1 MMNDLILRV
10 LSLCLLLASAETL
23 HGIFRAAVLVPR
35 IGKKRALKVSIV
47 SGSLLAFTVCWFVV
61 PGMGIRGDGPLLGLG
76 VTIAL
81 FMASFDVIL
90 GKLVLKRPW
99 RKAFDDFDP
108 RTGNYLL
115 FGVLLLVTFP
125 WVVMA
130 LREAP

>member
-1 MMNDLILRV
+1 MTGDLLLRV
-10 LSLCLLLASAETL
+10 LLLCVLLASAETL
-23 HGIFRAAVLVPR
+23 HGIVRAAVLVPR

-61 PGMGIRGDGPLLGLG
+61 PGMGIQGDGPLLSLG
-76 VTIAL
+76 VTIAV
-81 FMASFDVIL
+81 FMASFDVTL

-115 FGVLLLVTFP
+115 FGVLLLTAFP
-125 WVVMA
+125 WSAMA
-130 LREAP
+130 LRS

>member
-1 MMNDLILRV
+1 MTGDLLLRV
-10 LSLCLLLASAETL
+10 LLLCVLLASAETL
-23 HGIFRAAVLVPR
+23 HGIVRAAVLVPR

-61 PGMGIRGDGPLLGLG
+61 PGMGIQGDGPLLGLG

-99 RKAFDDFDP
+99 RKALDDFDP

-115 FGVLLLVTFP
+115 FGVLLLTAFP
-125 WVVMA
+125 WSVMA
-130 LREAP
+130 LRS

>member
-1 MMNDLILRV
+1 MTGDLLLRV
-10 LSLCLLLASAETL
+10 LSLCVLLASAETL
-23 HGIFRAAVLVPR
+23 HGIVRAAVLVRR

-61 PGMGIRGDGPLLGLG
+61 PGMEIQGDGPLLGLG
-76 VTIAL
+76 MTIAL

-115 FGVLLLVTFP
+115 FGVLLLMTFP
-125 WVVMA
+125 WIVTA
-130 LREAP
+130 LRG

>member
-1 MMNDLILRV
+1 MTGDLLLRV
-10 LSLCLLLASAETL
+10 LLLCVLLASAETL
-23 HGIFRAAVLVPR
+23 HGIVRAAVLVPR

-47 SGSLLAFTVCWFVV
+47 SGSLLAFAVCWFVV
-61 PGMGIRGDGPLLGLG
+61 PGMGIQGDGPLLSLG

-115 FGVLLLVTFP
+115 FGVLLLMTFP
-125 WVVMA
+125 WIVTA
-130 LREAP
+130 LRG

>member
-1 MMNDLILRV
+1 MTTDLLLRV
-10 LSLCLLLASAETL
+10 FALCLLLACAETL

-35 IGKKRALKVSIV
+35 IGKKRALKISIV
-47 SGSLLAFTVCWFVV
+47 TGSLLAFAVCWFMV
-61 PGMGIRGDGPLLGLG
+61 PGMGLRGGGPLAALG

-99 RKAFDDFDP
+99 RRAFDDFDP

-115 FGVLLLVTFP
+115 FGVLLLMCFP
-125 WVVMA
+125 YGVML
-130 LREAP
+130 LRG

>member
-35 IGKKRALKVSIV
+35 IGKKRALKISIV
-47 SGSLLAFTVCWFVV
+47 SGSLLAFAICWWRV
-61 PGMGIRGDGPLLGLG
+61 PDMDLQGDGPLLGLG

-115 FGVLLLVTFP
+115 FGVMLLMCFP
-125 WVVMA
+125 YGVML
-130 LREAP
+130 LRG